1 MSKMIFE
8 MRRRAGEM
16 RVLPRRGAW
25 FACARVPNTCHPQ
38 RDWERVNG
46 FRVDER
52 VDSRERVNGFR
63 VDERV
68 DSRERVKW
76 TERRVDGRGASVGF
90 VWTERRVDGRERVG
104 GFRVGRAG
112 IAMSRK

>member
-25 FACARVPNTCHPQ
+25 FARARVPNTCHPQ
-38 RDWERVNG
+38 RDW
-46 FRVDER
+46 
-52 VDSRERVNGFR
+52 ERVNGFR